1 MGIKQKDENSA
12 GGLHNALAAGTTIKG
27 NIITETDFRLD
38 GKVEGDISCNGKIVI
53 GPKGS
58 VTGNIVSENAEILGE
73 VDGSVK
79 VSAKLIL
86 KSTAIIKGDI
96 YTQSLE
102 IEPNARFNGA
112 CSMCSRKRK
121 RTNRLRAALFD
132 TALSLSYFRPA
143 SFINETILLFRLSAC
158 KSCSNVICIR

>member
-96 YTQSLE
+96 SLE

-112 CSMCSRKRK
+112 CSMCSEKK
-121 RTNRLRAALFD
+121 KAD
-132 TALSLSYFRPA
+132 
-143 SFINETILLFRLSAC
+143 
-158 KSCSNVICIR
+158 K

>member
-86 KSTAIIKGDI
+86 KSTAIINGDI
-96 YTQSLE
+96 YSQSLE
-102 IEPNARFNGA
+102 IE
-112 CSMCSRKRK
+112 RKRI
-121 RTNRLRAALFD
+121 NRLGPHFSIRPLVFLIFFQPL
-132 TALSLSYFRPA
+132 LSTRLSYYSGYQPA
-143 SFINETILLFRLSAC
+143 KAVPT
-158 KSCSNVICIR
+158 

>member
-58 VTGNIVSENAEILGE
+58 VTGNIVSENAE

-112 CSMCSRKRK
+112 CSMCSEKK
-121 RTNRLRAALFD
+121 KAD
-132 TALSLSYFRPA
+132 
-143 SFINETILLFRLSAC
+143 
-158 KSCSNVICIR
+158 K

>member
-112 CSMCSRKRK
+112 CSMCSG
-121 RTNRLRAALFD
+121 TNRLRAALFD

>member
-73 VDGSVK
+73 VGW
-79 VSAKLIL
+79 LR
-86 KSTAIIKGDI
+86 KS
-96 YTQSLE
+96 
-102 IEPNARFNGA
+102 
-112 CSMCSRKRK
+112 KRK
-121 RTNRLRAALFD
+121 AYSKINSNYQGRYIYPIPRDRTKRTVQR
-132 TALSLSYFRPA
+132 SLLDVFREKE
-143 SFINETILLFRLSAC
+143 SRQID
-158 KSCSNVICIR
+158 